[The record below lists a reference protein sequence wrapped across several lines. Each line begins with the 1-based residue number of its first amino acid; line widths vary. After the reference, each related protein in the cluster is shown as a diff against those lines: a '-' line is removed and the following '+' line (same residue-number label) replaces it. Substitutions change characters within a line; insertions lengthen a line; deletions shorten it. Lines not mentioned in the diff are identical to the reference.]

1 MELVPFNPEALLMS
15 ILPILKS
22 LAILVVFILLW
33 NARSP
38 TRSVTQARKMSSDP
52 EIAKLSG
59 TITEV
64 RSKEGKSLVKIENRH
79 GHSFWAIVRNEM
91 IKVGDQMSFEMTVPR
106 HHFYA
111 EEFGL
116 SLPEC
121 YIVSVFDVQPAE
133 ATPV

>member
-1 MELVPFNPEALLMS
+1 MQ
-15 ILPILKS
+15 ILAILKS
-22 LAILVVFILLW
+22 LAILVVLILLW

-38 TRSVTQARKMSSDP
+38 TKSVTQARKQSTDP

-79 GHSFWAIVRNEM
+79 GHSFWVIVRNET
-91 IKVGDQMSFEMTVPR
+91 IKPGDRMSFEMTVPR

-111 EEFGL
+111 EDFGL

-121 YIVSVFDVQPAE
+121 YMVSVFDVQPGE
-133 ATPV
+133 APSV